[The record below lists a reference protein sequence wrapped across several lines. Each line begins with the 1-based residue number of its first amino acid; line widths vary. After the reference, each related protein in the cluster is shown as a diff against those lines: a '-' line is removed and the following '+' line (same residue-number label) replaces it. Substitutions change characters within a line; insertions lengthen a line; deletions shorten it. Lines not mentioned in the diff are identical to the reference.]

1 MRRDPAIDLPS
12 GALARGLRVLVALND
27 LETATVSRIV
37 SETQLPKPTVIRLL
51 RALQSEGYLTQDAE
65 TLTYRATPKVASLSR
80 SLGLDGEI
88 DGLIQTPLD
97 ILAEQ
102 VKWPAEY
109 LVADGLSMRIR
120 SNNRDR
126 APIKLK
132 LFERRR
138 FPMLGSAAGLVY
150 LAGIEEQQC
159 RKYLNKLTSDVAER
173 RDAKRKV
180 DLARSRGYAT
190 RSLTELGP
198 NMAVVSVAL
207 PAMLGALS
215 LVHFDDVVSPEQ
227 MEAVILPRLLE
238 CARGIAG
245 ALQEYRGPLIS
256 GT

>member
-1 MRRDPAIDLPS
+1 VRRDPAIDSPS

-51 RALQSEGYLTQDAE
+51 QALQNEGYIAQDPE

-80 SLGLDGEI
+80 SLGLDGEV

-97 ILAEQ
+97 RLAEII
-102 VKWPAEY
+102 KWPAEY

-132 LFERRR
+132 LFERSR
-138 FPMLGSAAGLVY
+138 FPMLSSAAGLVY
-150 LAGIEEQQC
+150 LAELEEQHC
-159 RKYLNKLTSDVAER
+159 RKYLTQLTSDGAER
-173 RDAKRKV
+173 RESKRRV
-180 DLARSRGYAT
+180 DSARRRGYAT

-207 PAMLGALS
+207 PARLGALS
-215 LVHFDDVVSPEQ
+215 LVHFDDVVTPEQ
-227 MEAVILPRLLE
+227 LESIIVPRLRV
-238 CARGIAG
+238 CAGEIAK
-245 ALQEYRGPLIS
+245 ALQEYRPHS
-256 GT
+256 K

>member
-1 MRRDPAIDLPS
+1 MHRDQAVDSPS
-12 GALARGLRVLVALND
+12 GALARGLKVLVAIND

-51 RALQSEGYLTQDAE
+51 QALQSEGYLAQDPE
-65 TLTYRATPKVASLSR
+65 TLTYRVTPKVASLSR
-80 SLGLDGEI
+80 SLGLDGEV

-102 VKWPAEY
+102 IKWPAEY

-138 FPMLGSAAGLVY
+138 FPMLGSAAGLAY
-150 LAGIEEQQC
+150 LAALEEEHL
-159 RKYLNKLTSDVAER
+159 RKYLARLTRDGAER
-173 RDAKRKV
+173 RDARRSI
-180 DLARSRGYAT
+180 DLARRRTYAT

-207 PAMLGALS
+207 PAKLGALS
-215 LVHFDDVVSPEQ
+215 LVHFDDVIPPKQLETIIV
-227 MEAVILPRLLE
+227 PRLLA
-238 CARGIAG
+238 CAGEIAK
-245 ALQEYRGPLIS
+245 ALQEYRPHS
-256 GT
+256 V